1 MLNSI
6 NVSSTGLSAAKTA
19 VENVSNNIANENTP
33 GYKKRVVQL
42 SELEH
47 MDTRFTGRGVD
58 SSSAYRITDQY
69 MFDKLL
75 SENTTTNY
83 YDKLSSM
90 LGNVES
96 IFSETDSSGF
106 SSDLD
111 RYFQSVENLRSNPN
125 SEVYRTT
132 LISHGN
138 ALVDSM
144 QNLYSSIEQQ
154 QKLERSEINE
164 NVDIVNNI
172 LKDIGLVNQKLGQL
186 NESSNDLLDK
196 RDQLETE
203 LAKYVDIEVDRTD
216 GDYEL
221 SIAGVVAV
229 RFNTNVRDVSID
241 EEKITQVDKY
251 VKDNSLNES
260 IIELSDGV
268 FNNGDTL
275 SYKLNNE
282 HEVSVTY
289 GETFTDNEGN
299 SITVGSD
306 NYIRAL
312 VAKINVDPDMNDY
325 VTAYNGTR
333 YLDSSGELITD
344 DTQDNYL
351 RIESN
356 IAGLDGSFDGRISL
370 VEDNDTNITDDI
382 YDIQARNTFYKDDYQ
397 STEAEDRVYLAIYG
411 QEISAKDGIIKA
423 QVENLSSDSY
433 NNKYQSYLDKLDA
446 FAKTLSDLTDSYIQT
461 GTDEYIYG
469 ENASEKSLGTIN
481 EIGLFSGSSV
491 SDLRFNS
498 SRVNDLNQQDLDYL
512 ATMQWKKDISFT
524 GKEQDSTLDTV
535 TSLAEFFQDIKVG
548 VSSDVET
555 NNFLLET
562 QENVELS
569 LKSSYDQLVKVD
581 KDEEMINLM
590 KFQSA
595 YTANAKVVT
604 AIDEMIQVLLGLKR

>member
-1 MLNSI
+1 M
-6 NVSSTGLSAAKTA
+6 
-19 VENVSNNIANENTP
+19 
-33 GYKKRVVQL
+33 
-42 SELEH
+42 
-47 MDTRFTGRGVD
+47 
-58 SSSAYRITDQY
+58 
-69 MFDKLL
+69 
-75 SENTTTNY
+75 
-83 YDKLSSM
+83 
-90 LGNVES
+90 
-96 IFSETDSSGF
+96 
-106 SSDLD
+106 
-111 RYFQSVENLRSNPN
+111 
-125 SEVYRTT
+125 
-132 LISHGN
+132 
-138 ALVDSM
+138 
-144 QNLYSSIEQQ
+144 
-154 QKLERSEINE
+154 
-164 NVDIVNNI
+164 
-172 LKDIGLVNQKLGQL
+172 
-186 NESSNDLLDK
+186 
-196 RDQLETE
+196 
-203 LAKYVDIEVDRTD
+203 
-216 GDYEL
+216 
-221 SIAGVVAV
+221 
-229 RFNTNVRDVSID
+229 
-241 EEKITQVDKY
+241 
-251 VKDNSLNES
+251 NES